1 MERISKTKCDFS
13 VWESI
18 LHEKDLLH
26 QHSSTFGLICF
37 VPQSAGSNPLAQGI
51 NILAIPETWRAA
63 PPCTLMASPGAEG
76 CGEHRGT

>member
-18 LHEKDLLH
+18 LHEKELLH

-37 VPQSAGSNPLAQGI
+37 VPQSAGSNPLA
-51 NILAIPETWRAA
+51 
-63 PPCTLMASPGAEG
+63 
-76 CGEHRGT
+76 